1 MRRDRA
7 SLVLAAAL
15 MLVVPGLARAQL
27 TAQGANPAQAP
38 AAPAQESA
46 PAAPGASSPQESAP
60 ATSQTSEESPHT
72 KIGGLYLQGWAEA
85 GVRFF
90 LQKPSD
96 TQNGKFLEYRDINT
110 GLFLPGLQLRLFTPD
125 EKYSGEFSGRDW
137 GLATQEYHL
146 SGTRLG
152 LWEGGFDWV
161 GMRHLYSSNDRT
173 PATETSDGVWKLP
186 TPRPPLGAYGTG

>member
-27 TAQGANPAQAP
+27 TANGANPAQAP

-46 PAAPGASSPQESAP
+46 PAAPGASSPQEPAP
-60 ATSQTSEESPHT
+60 ATSQTSVESRHT

-96 TQNGKFLEYRDINT
+96 SQDGKFLDCRDINT
-110 GLFLPGLQLRLFTPD
+110 GLFLQVLQLRLFTPD
-125 EKYSGEFSGRDW
+125 EKYSFEVSGRDW
-137 GLATQEYHL
+137 GLKTMEYNM
-146 SGTRLG
+146 S
-152 LWEGGFDWV
+152 
-161 GMRHLYSSNDRT
+161 
-173 PATETSDGVWKLP
+173 
-186 TPRPPLGAYGTG
+186 